1 MKLDSIT
8 NLLSSQQVAPDEE
21 FDWAA
26 RYQGALRTV
35 PLAAGALGILGVLV
49 NRLLSGIAPVV
60 DASSAQ
66 SRADVLV
73 IGLSAVL
80 VLTGLQWVSLKPKP
94 LTAVEPDGEVVSFMD
109 SKLSGEAKAELRWLW
124 RALRLATRCR
134 GVVVIHKGR
143 CVMHYGMA
151 APGTVP
157 GRATVGPIGAAAMK
171 SGSGNYLANLI
182 LFPGR
187 VEFTEY
193 FPENTQGVLV
203 QPVGEEGLLVCGTDT
218 QRGFGRLDQAWIAAL
233 AEKLDIALREPEE
246 ALVNAEH

>member
-1 MKLDSIT
+1 MGL
-8 NLLSSQQVAPDEE
+8 VAPDEE

-26 RYQGALRTV
+26 RYEGTLRTV
-35 PLAAGALGILGVLV
+35 PLAAGALGIVGVLV
-49 NRLLSGIAPVV
+49 NRLVSGIAPVV

-80 VLTGLQWVSLKPKP
+80 VLTGLQWLSLKPKP
-94 LTAVEPDGEVVSFMD
+94 LVAVEPDAEYVSYID
-109 SKLSGEAKAELRWLW
+109 SQLPEEAKAELQWLW
-124 RALRLATRCR
+124 RALRFATRCR
-134 GVVVIHKGR
+134 GVVAFHKGR
-143 CVMHYGMA
+143 CIMHCGMA

-157 GRATVGPIGAAAMK
+157 GSATVGPIGAAAMK

-193 FPENTQGVLV
+193 LPENTQGILV
-203 QPVGEEGLLVCGTDT
+203 QPIGEDGLLVCGTDT
-218 QRGFGRLDQAWIAAL
+218 QRGFGRLDQAWIAAI
-233 AEKLDIALREPEE
+233 AEKLDIALRETEGCFE
-246 ALVNAEH
+246 RVKAE

>member
-1 MKLDSIT
+1 MRS
-8 NLLSSQQVAPDEE
+8 QVAPDEE

-26 RYQGALRTV
+26 RYEGTLRTV
-35 PLAAGALGILGVLV
+35 PLAAGALGIVGVLV
-49 NRLLSGIAPVV
+49 NRLVSGIAPVV

-80 VLTGLQWVSLKPKP
+80 VLTGLQWLSLKPKP
-94 LTAVEPDGEVVSFMD
+94 LVAVEPDAEYVSYID
-109 SKLSGEAKAELRWLW
+109 SQLPEEAKAELQWLW
-124 RALRLATRCR
+124 RALRFATRCR
-134 GVVVIHKGR
+134 GVVAFHKGR
-143 CVMHYGMA
+143 CIMHCGMA

-157 GRATVGPIGAAAMK
+157 GSATVGPIGAAAMK

-193 FPENTQGVLV
+193 LPENTQGVLV
-203 QPVGEEGLLVCGTDT
+203 QPIGEDGLLVCGTDT
-218 QRGFGRLDQAWIAAL
+218 QRGFGRLDQAWIAAI
-233 AEKLDIALREPEE
+233 AEKLDIALRESEGTTGKMK
-246 ALVNAEH
+246 AE